1 MGLDFLA
8 DLALYVA
15 PTFDIIGDL
24 ITGAVGLVWGG
35 TAGSETITPFGGI
48 VAATIIV
55 PTGFGAVNW
64 LLGKLQGLRKIF
76 GGSKK

>member
-8 DLALYVA
+8 ELLTFIT
-15 PTFDIIGDL
+15 PTFAIIGAL
-24 ITGAVGLVWGG
+24 VTGSVALVWDG
-35 TAGSETITPFGGI
+35 TAVTAFGGI

-55 PTGFGAVNW
+55 PSGFGAVNW